1 MRKTGTEAECKV
13 VASGRAAPTSG
24 GGAQLLCYSAP
35 VPASTATATPDR
47 RVLRLAVPAPLRKTF
62 DYLPPAPG
70 ADGGAALQPGHA
82 LRVPFGRREVTAV
95 LLALAD
101 NAAYPTD
108 ELREALRLVDEQP
121 VLPPTLV
128 DLLCWAADYYQH
140 PVGEVFSAALPAAL
154 RSGKGL
160 PLDAWR
166 LTLRGRGLAEGA
178 LRRAPSQARVIDLL
192 RQREHRHEELREAGI
207 STAVLRELSN
217 KTLIERC
224 RREGVVPPA
233 GLREPPPTL
242 ADEQAEVV
250 GAIDGCP
257 GFACHLLEGITGS
270 GKTEVYLQLIGRCLE
285 RGRQALVLIPEIG
298 LTPQTVARFASRF
311 TSPVATLHSGL
322 ADGERLAAWQ
332 AARSGSAGIVIGT
345 RSAILTPLA
354 RPGLVIIDE
363 EHDGSYRQQDG
374 FRYSARDLA
383 VKRAQLEDTPVVLG
397 SATPSLESLDNAR
410 RGRYHH
416 HRLRGRRAGGVLP
429 ELSTIDLRGLTL
441 QAGVSEALLAA
452 IRDTVTVARR
462 QVLLFLNRRG
472 YAPTLQCH
480 GCGWVAGCR
489 HCDARLTVHL
499 RQRSLR
505 CHHCGARQALP
516 DRCSDCGGVE
526 LLTRGLGTE
535 QTEETLAALLPCP
548 VHRVD
553 SDAVRGREA
562 MQALLD
568 IARDGEPC
576 VYIGTQMLTKGHHFP
591 AVQLVGIIDA
601 DALLF
606 SADFRGEE
614 RMAQLI
620 TQVAGRAGRE
630 DSGGRV
636 LLQTHYPDSELFREL
651 RTESYGAAARRM
663 LGERHTAGL
672 PPAAQLVM
680 LRADAPAERDAEA
693 FLTQLRRR
701 LAPLPEGCE
710 LIGPLPSSMPRR
722 AGRFRW
728 QLWCIS
734 RDRRAMQQALR
745 ALVASGE
752 GLKRPRQ
759 LNWFVDVD
767 PVDVA

>member
-1 MRKTGTEAECKV
+1 
-13 VASGRAAPTSG
+13 
-24 GGAQLLCYSAP
+24 
-35 VPASTATATPDR
+35 VPDSPATTHHPLI
-47 RVLRLAVPAPLRKTF
+47 LRLAVPAPLRRTF
-62 DYLPPAPG
+62 DYLPPALSPG
-70 ADGGAALQPGHA
+70 ENNSADLQPGHA
-82 LRVPFGRREVTAV
+82 LRVPFGRREVTAIV
-95 LLALAD
+95 VERTG
-101 NAAYPTD
+101 NAGHPVE
-108 ELREALRLVDEQP
+108 ELKAALRLIDEQP
-121 VLPPTLV
+121 LLPPTLV
-128 DLLCWAADYYQH
+128 DLLRWAADYYQH
-140 PVGEVFSAALPAAL
+140 PIGEVFSAALPAAL
-154 RSGKGL
+154 RSGKSL
-160 PLDAWR
+160 PLDGWR
-166 LTLRGRGLAEGA
+166 LTLRGRGLADGA
-178 LRRAPSQARVIDLL
+178 LRRAPSQKRVIELL
-192 RQREHRHEELREAGI
+192 RQRVHGHQELREAGI
-207 STAVLRELSN
+207 SRAVLRELSN

-224 RREGVVPPA
+224 RREGTAPPA
-233 GLREPPPTL
+233 ELREAPPSL
-242 ADEQAEVV
+242 ADEQAAVV
-250 GAIDGCP
+250 ASIATAA

-270 GKTEVYLQLIGRCLE
+270 GKTEVYLQLIHRCLE

-298 LTPQTVARFASRF
+298 LTPQTVARFAARF
-311 TSPVATLHSGL
+311 AAPVVTLHSGL
-322 ADGERLAAWQ
+322 ADGERLSAWQ

-354 RPGLVIIDE
+354 RPGLLIVDE

-383 VKRAQLEDTPVVLG
+383 VKRAQLEGTPVVLG
-397 SATPSLESLDNAR
+397 SATPSLESLENVA
-410 RGRYHH
+410 RGRYHQ
-416 HRLRGRRAGGVLP
+416 HRLRHRRGGGVLP

-441 QAGVSEALLAA
+441 QGGVSETLLAA
-452 IRDTVTVARR
+452 IRETVTVARR

-480 GCGWVAGCR
+480 GCGWVAGCE

-505 CHHCGARQALP
+505 CHHCGARYALP
-516 DRCSDCGGVE
+516 SRCSDCGGTQ

-535 QTEETLAALLPCP
+535 QIEETLAALLPCP

-553 SDAVRGREA
+553 SDAMRPRQA
-562 MQALLD
+562 MQDLLA
-568 IARDGEPC
+568 IAASGNPC
-576 VYIGTQMLTKGHHFP
+576 VFIGTQMLTKGHHFP

-651 RTESYGAAARRM
+651 RAESYVAAAERM
-663 LGERHTAGL
+663 LGERRTAGL

-680 LRADAPAERDAEA
+680 LRADAPVEKEAEA
-693 FLTQLRRR
+693 FLAQLRRQ
-701 LAPLPEGCE
+701 LPSLPAGCQ
-710 LIGPLPSSMPRR
+710 LIGPLPSSLPRR

-745 ALVASGE
+745 ALVATAE
-752 GLKRPRQ
+752 NLRRPRQ